1 MYAIVDIAG
10 QQMKVE
16 ANHEYYVNRLH
27 SDEGSEVSFEEVLLI
42 DEGGNIRVGKPR
54 LEGARVRA
62 RITSHVKAD
71 KVLVFK
77 KKKRKGYQKLNGHRQ
92 LLSKIKIEEIVLA

>member
-27 SDEGSEVSFEEVLLI
+27 ADEGSEVSFEEVLLI
-42 DEGGNIRVGKPR
+42 DEGVNIRVGKPR